1 MNNSLNINQ
10 IQQNNG
16 LNMQLNNE
24 ILKNKELLEENQK
37 LNSKP
42 KKWNNTIKI
51 RITKIFK
58 YKSKFKLNN

>member
-24 ILKNKELLEENQK
+24 ILKNKELLEENKK
-37 LNSKP
+37 L

-51 RITKIFK
+51 RITKIYK
-58 YKSKFKLNN
+58 YKSKFKLKN